1 MAGLLGAIL
10 TRRYGEPELA
20 VRHNLR
26 TRVWNSRSETD
37 SSELYLGMK
46 WVHRNLQKY
55 GAYRTMYGDA
65 FGGPLIGG
73 ALKVATLAGV
83 RVYGTY
89 QIEELQDHVNVRSA
103 LQMDP
108 ELRFFMDAANVWYYA
123 VKGDELYCFDSE
135 LEELYERGPLEKEV
149 TRLLAEW
156 EEAGASQSLEKA

>member
-1 MAGLLGAIL
+1 MAGILEAVL
-10 TRRYGEPELA
+10 TRRYGKPETA
-20 VRHNLR
+20 IRHTLQ
-26 TRVWNSRSETD
+26 TRIWNSRSETD
-37 SSELYLGMK
+37 SCELYWGME
-46 WVHRNLQKY
+46 WDQRSLQKY
-55 GAYRTMYGDA
+55 KAYRKVYGDA
-65 FGGPLIGG
+65 FGGSLVGG
-73 ALKVATLAGV
+73 SLNVATLAGV

-123 VKGDELYCFDSE
+123 VKGDELYCFYSE

-156 EEAGASQSLEKA
+156 EEAGASQSF